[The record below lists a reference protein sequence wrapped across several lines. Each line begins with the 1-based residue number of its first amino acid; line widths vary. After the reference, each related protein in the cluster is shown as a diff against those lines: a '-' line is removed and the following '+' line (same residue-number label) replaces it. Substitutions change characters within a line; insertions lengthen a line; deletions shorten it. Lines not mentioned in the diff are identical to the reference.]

1 MFRKIIQRV
10 LLVIYHFKSMSLL
23 ILIAS
28 ILLLLLLISGVKL
41 NAFIALIIAAFFV
54 GIAKEMPFQDLIN
67 SIQNGVGS
75 TLGSLILIIAFGVIL
90 GNLLSD
96 SGAAQRISSVM
107 IRFFGVRHI
116 KWAMVITGFSVGIS
130 MFYNAGFIILIPMVF
145 AVAKSTKQPIIY
157 LGIAMASALSI
168 THGFLP
174 PHPGPTAIAVIF
186 KANIGK
192 TLLYGLL
199 VALPALFAAGIVFP
213 EFIKKINA
221 FPPKGL
227 FESKTF
233 TEAEMPSFGISM
245 LTALVPVFLMGMATF
260 SELALPEGAFLR
272 SVLLFIGNPT
282 TSMLI
287 AVLFAVLSLGIFRG
301 RKMQDIMD
309 KSGSAMSAAT
319 MIILIIGAGGAFKQ
333 VLIDSGMGTDLSQ
346 FFEKSS
352 LSPLVLGWLIATI
365 IRIALGSATV
375 AGLTAAGIVQ
385 PLVIASG
392 VSPELMV
399 LSIGAG
405 SLMCSH
411 VNDTGFW
418 MFKEYF
424 GISVSDTFKTWTVME
439 TIIGVMGLIGVL
451 LLNLWIK

>member
-1 MFRKIIQRV
+1 
-10 LLVIYHFKSMSLL
+10 MSLL

-54 GIAKEMPFQDLIN
+54 GIAKEMPFPDLIN
-67 SIQNGVGS
+67 SIQQGVGS

-107 IRFFGVRHI
+107 IRSFGVRHI

-192 TLLYGLL
+192 TLFYGLL
-199 VALPALFAAGIVFP
+199 VALPALFVAGIVFP

-233 TEAEMPSFGISM
+233 TEAEMPSFGISI

-260 SELALPEGAFLR
+260 SELALPEESSLR
-272 SVLLFIGNPT
+272 SVFLFIGNPT

-333 VLIDSGMGTDLSQ
+333 VLIDSGMGSDLSI

-451 LLNLWIK
+451 LMNLWIK

>member
-1 MFRKIIQRV
+1 
-10 LLVIYHFKSMSLL
+10 MSIL

-28 ILLLLLLISGVKL
+28 ILLLLALIWGAKI
-41 NAFIALIIAAFFV
+41 NAFIALIITAFFA
-54 GIAKEMPFQDLIN
+54 GICKGMPFNDLIN
-67 SIQNGVGS
+67 AIQAGIGS
-75 TLGSLILIIAFGVIL
+75 TLGSLVLIIAFGVIL

-107 IRFFGVRHI
+107 INSFGIKHI

-174 PHPGPTAIAVIF
+174 PHPGPTTIAVIF

-199 VALPALFAAGIVFP
+199 VALPALFVAGIIFP

-221 FPPKGL
+221 FPPSGL
-227 FESKTF
+227 FKSKTF
-233 TEAEMPSFGISM
+233 TETEMPSFKISII
-245 LTALVPVFLMGMATF
+245 TALVPVILMATATF
-260 SELALPEGAFLR
+260 SELLLPEESTFR
-272 SVLLFIGNPT
+272 SLLLFIGNPN

-287 AVLFAVLSLGIFRG
+287 AVIFAVFTLGIFRG

-309 KSGSAMSAAT
+309 KSSTALSAAT
-319 MIILIIGAGGAFKQ
+319 MIILIIAAGGAFKQ
-333 VLIDSGMGTDLSQ
+333 VLIDSGMGTDLSTL
-346 FFEKSS
+346 FESS
-352 LSPLVLGWLIATI
+352 NLSPLFLGWLVATI

-439 TIIGVMGLIGVL
+439 TIIGIMGLIGVL
-451 LLNLWIK
+451 ILNIWIK

>member
-1 MFRKIIQRV
+1 
-10 LLVIYHFKSMSLL
+10 MSLL

-28 ILLLLLLISGVKL
+28 VVLLLVLISGIKL
-41 NAFIALIIAAFFV
+41 NAFIALIITAFFV
-54 GIAKEMPFQDLIN
+54 GILKAMPFVSLLE
-67 SIQNGVGS
+67 SIQLGIGS
-75 TLGSLILIIAFGVIL
+75 TLGSLLLIIAFGVIL

-96 SGAAQRISSVM
+96 SGAAQRISLVM
-107 IRFFGVRHI
+107 IRTFGAQHI
-116 KWAMVITGFSVGIS
+116 KWAMVLTGFSVGIS

-192 TLLYGLL
+192 TLLYGL
-199 VALPALFAAGIVFP
+199 VIAVPALIVAGIVFP
-213 EFIKKINA
+213 ELIKKIQA

-233 TEAEMPSFGISM
+233 AESELPSFQISIS
-245 LTALVPVFLMGMATF
+245 TALVPVILMASATF
-260 SELALPEGAFLR
+260 SELVLDEENSLRAFLI
-272 SVLLFIGNPT
+272 FIGNPT
-282 TSMLI
+282 TSLLLAI
-287 AVLFAVLSLGIFRG
+287 LFAIVALGLFRG

-309 KSGSAMSAAT
+309 SSGVALGSAT
-319 MIILIIGAGGAFKQ
+319 MIILIIAAGGAFKQ
-333 VLIDSGMGTDLSQ
+333 VLIDSGIGTDVSL
-346 FFEKSS
+346 FFKESS

-385 PLVIASG
+385 PLVIQSG

-451 LLNLWIK
+451 LLNIWIK

>member
-1 MFRKIIQRV
+1 
-10 LLVIYHFKSMSLL
+10 MSLL

-28 ILLLLLLISGVKL
+28 ILLLLFLISGAKL
-41 NAFIALIIAAFFV
+41 NAFIALTITAFFA
-54 GIAKEMPFQDLIN
+54 GILKGMPFTDLIN
-67 SIQNGVGS
+67 SFQQGIGS

-96 SGAAQRISSVM
+96 SGAAQRISSVI
-107 IRFFGVRHI
+107 IRSFGVKHI

-145 AVAKSTKQPIIY
+145 AVANSTKQPIIY

-192 TLLYGLL
+192 TLLYGLI
-199 VALPALFAAGIVFP
+199 VAVPALFVAGIVFP

-233 TEAEMPSFGISM
+233 SEAEMPSFKVSII
-245 LTALVPVFLMGMATF
+245 TALVPVFLMATATC
-260 SELALPEGAFLR
+260 SELLLSEENSLR
-272 SVLLFIGNPT
+272 PILMFIGNPT
-282 TSMLI
+282 ISMLI
-287 AVLFAVLSLGIFRG
+287 AILFAVLTLGVFRG

-309 KSGSAMSAAT
+309 KSGTAMSSAT

-333 VLIDSGMGTDLSQ
+333 VLIDSGIGTDLST
-346 FFEKSS
+346 FFEKSA

-385 PLVIASG
+385 PLVASSG

-439 TIIGVMGLIGVL
+439 TIIGIMGLIGVL
-451 LLNLWIK
+451 LLNIWIK

>member
-1 MFRKIIQRV
+1 
-10 LLVIYHFKSMSLL
+10 MSLL

-28 ILLLLLLISGVKL
+28 ILLLLVLIAGAKL
-41 NAFIALIIAAFFV
+41 NAFISLIIASFFV
-54 GIAKEMPFQDLIN
+54 GLAKGMLFPDLIN
-67 SIQNGVGS
+67 SLQQGIGS
-75 TLGSLILIIAFGVIL
+75 TLGSLLLIVAFGVIL

-107 IRFFGVRHI
+107 IRSFGIKNI
-116 KWAMVITGFSVGIS
+116 KWAMVITGFAVGIS

-186 KANIGK
+186 KADIGK
-192 TLLYGLL
+192 TLLYGFLI
-199 VALPALFAAGIVFP
+199 AIPALVVSGIVFP

-221 FPPKGL
+221 NPPKGL

-233 TEAEMPSFGISM
+233 AEDEMPSFGISF
-245 LTALVPVFLMGMATF
+245 LTALIPVLLMALATL
-260 SELALPEGAFLR
+260 SELTLAETSSLR
-272 SVLLFIGNPT
+272 QMLGFIGNPT

-287 AVLFAVLSLGIFRG
+287 AVLFALVFLGIKRG
-301 RKMQDIMD
+301 QKMQTLMD
-309 KSGSAMSAAT
+309 QSGSALGSVT
-319 MIILIIGAGGAFKQ
+319 MIVLIIAAGGAFKQ
-333 VLIDSGMGTDLSQ
+333 VLIDSGIGSDLAV
-346 FFEKSS
+346 FFEAST

-385 PLVIASG
+385 PLVVSSG
-392 VSPELMV
+392 ISPELMV

-424 GISVSDTFKTWTVME
+424 GISLKDTFKTWTVME

-451 LLNLWIK
+451 VLNVFIG

>member
-1 MFRKIIQRV
+1 
-10 LLVIYHFKSMSLL
+10 MSLL

-28 ILLLLLLISGVKL
+28 ILLLLTLISGVKL

-54 GIAKEMPFQDLIN
+54 GIAKEMPFPDLIN
-67 SIQNGVGS
+67 SIQQGIGS

-107 IRFFGVRHI
+107 IRAFGVKHI

-145 AVAKSTKQPIIY
+145 AVAKSTKQPMIY

-199 VALPALFAAGIVFP
+199 VALPALFVAGIVFP
-213 EFIKKINA
+213 ELIKKIEA

-233 TEAEMPSFGISM
+233 TEAEMPSFQISI
-245 LTALVPVFLMGMATF
+245 LTALVPVFLMATATF
-260 SELALPEGAFLR
+260 SELLLPEGNDLR
-272 SVLLFIGNPT
+272 ALLLFIGNPT
-282 TSMLI
+282 TSMLL

-301 RKMQDIMD
+301 RKMQDMMD
-309 KSGSAMSAAT
+309 KSGTALSSAT
-319 MIILIIGAGGAFKQ
+319 MIILIIAAGGAFKQ
-333 VLIDSGMGTDLSQ
+333 VLIDSGMGTDLSA

-352 LSPLVLGWLIATI
+352 LSPLFLGWLIATI

-392 VSPELMV
+392 ISSELMV

-451 LLNLWIK
+451 VLNIWIK

>member
-1 MFRKIIQRV
+1 
-10 LLVIYHFKSMSLL
+10 MSIL

-28 ILLLLLLISGVKL
+28 ILLLLVLIAGAKL
-41 NAFIALIIAAFFV
+41 NAFISLIIASFFV
-54 GIAKEMPFQDLIN
+54 GIAKGMLFPDLIN
-67 SIQNGVGS
+67 SLQQGIGS
-75 TLGSLILIIAFGVIL
+75 TLGSLLLIVAFGVIL

-107 IRFFGVRHI
+107 IRSFGIKNI
-116 KWAMVITGFSVGIS
+116 KWAMVITGFAVGIS

-157 LGIAMASALSI
+157 LGIATASALSI

-186 KANIGK
+186 KADIGK
-192 TLLYGLL
+192 TLLYGFLI
-199 VALPALFAAGIVFP
+199 AIPALVVSGIVFP

-221 FPPKGL
+221 NPPKGL

-233 TEAEMPSFGISM
+233 TEDEMPSFSISF
-245 LTALVPVFLMGMATF
+245 LTALIPVLLMALATL
-260 SELALPEGAFLR
+260 SELTLAETSPLR
-272 SVLLFIGNPT
+272 HMLGFIGNPT
-282 TSMLI
+282 ISMLI
-287 AVLFAVLSLGIFRG
+287 AVLFAIVFLGIKRG
-301 RKMQDIMD
+301 QKMQAIMD
-309 KSGSAMSAAT
+309 QSGTALGSVT
-319 MIILIIGAGGAFKQ
+319 MIILIIASGGAFKQ
-333 VLIDSGMGTDLSQ
+333 VLIDSGIGSDLAV
-346 FFEKSS
+346 FFEAST
-352 LSPLVLGWLIATI
+352 LSPLLLGWLIATI

-385 PLVIASG
+385 PLVISSG
-392 VSPELMV
+392 ISPELMV

-424 GISVSDTFKTWTVME
+424 GISLKDTFKTWTVME

-451 LLNLWIK
+451 ILNVFIG

>member
-1 MFRKIIQRV
+1 
-10 LLVIYHFKSMSLL
+10 MSLL

-28 ILLLLLLISGVKL
+28 ILLLLILISGVKL

-54 GIAKEMPFQDLIN
+54 GIAKQMPFPDLIN
-67 SIQNGVGS
+67 SIQQGIGS
-75 TLGSLILIIAFGVIL
+75 TLGSLILIIALGVIL

-107 IRFFGVRHI
+107 IRSFGVKHI

-145 AVAKSTKQPIIY
+145 AVAKSTKQPMIY

-199 VALPALFAAGIVFP
+199 VALPALFVAGIVFP
-213 EFIKKINA
+213 EFIKKIEA
-221 FPPKGL
+221 FPPNGL

-233 TEAEMPSFGISM
+233 TEAEMPSFQISI
-245 LTALVPVFLMGMATF
+245 LTALVPVFLMATATF
-260 SELALPEGAFLR
+260 SELLLPEGNDLR
-272 SVLLFIGNPT
+272 ALLLFIGNPT
-282 TSMLI
+282 TSMLL
-287 AVLFAVLSLGIFRG
+287 AVLFAILSLGILRG

-309 KSGSAMSAAT
+309 KSGTAMSSAT
-319 MIILIIGAGGAFKQ
+319 MIILIIAAGGAFKQ
-333 VLIDSGMGTDLSQ
+333 VLIDSGMGTDIST

-352 LSPLVLGWLIATI
+352 LSPLLLGWLIATI

-424 GISVSDTFKTWTVME
+424 GISVSDTFKTWTIME
-439 TIIGVMGLIGVL
+439 TIIGIMGLIGVL
-451 LLNLWIK
+451 VLNIWIK

>member
-1 MFRKIIQRV
+1 
-10 LLVIYHFKSMSLL
+10 MSLL

-28 ILLLLLLISGVKL
+28 ILLLLTLISGAKI
-41 NAFIALIIAAFFV
+41 NAFIALIITAFFA
-54 GIAKEMPFQDLIN
+54 GICKRMDFTDLIN
-67 SIQNGVGS
+67 AIQLGIGS
-75 TLGSLILIIAFGVIL
+75 TLGSLVLIIACGVIL
-90 GNLLSD
+90 GNLLSE
-96 SGAAQRISSVM
+96 SGAAQRISTVM
-107 IRFFGVRHI
+107 IQLFGAKHI

-199 VALPALFAAGIVFP
+199 VAIPALFVAGIIFP
-213 EFIKKINA
+213 EFIKNINA

-233 TEAEMPSFGISM
+233 KEGEMPSFKISI
-245 LTALVPVFLMGMATF
+245 LTALVPVILMGTATL
-260 SELALPEGAFLR
+260 SELTLPQESSLH
-272 SVLLFIGNPT
+272 SLLLFVGNPNT
-282 TSMLI
+282 AMLI
-287 AVLFAVLSLGIFRG
+287 AVLFAVFTLGIARG
-301 RKMQDIMD
+301 RKVQDIMD
-309 KSGSAMSAAT
+309 KSSTALSSAT
-319 MIILIIGAGGAFKQ
+319 MIILIIAAGGAFKQ
-333 VLIDSGMGTDLSQ
+333 VLIDSGMGTDLTAL
-346 FFEKSS
+346 FEQST
-352 LSPLVLGWLIATI
+352 LSPLFLGWLVATI

-385 PLVIASG
+385 PLVVPSG
-392 VSPELMV
+392 VNPELMV

-424 GISVSDTFKTWTVME
+424 GISVADTFKTWTVME
-439 TIIGVMGLIGVL
+439 TIIGIMGLIGVL
-451 LLNLWIK
+451 ILNIWIK

>member
-1 MFRKIIQRV
+1 
-10 LLVIYHFKSMSLL
+10 MSLL

-28 ILLLLLLISGVKL
+28 ILLLLVLIAGAKL
-41 NAFIALIIAAFFV
+41 NAFISLIIASFFV
-54 GIAKEMPFQDLIN
+54 VLAKGMLFPDLIN
-67 SIQNGVGS
+67 SLQQGIGS
-75 TLGSLILIIAFGVIL
+75 TLGSLLLIVAFGVIL

-107 IRFFGVRHI
+107 IRSFGIKNI
-116 KWAMVITGFSVGIS
+116 KWAMVITGFAVGIS

-186 KANIGK
+186 KADIGK
-192 TLLYGLL
+192 TLLYGFLI
-199 VALPALFAAGIVFP
+199 AIPALVVSGIVFP

-221 FPPKGL
+221 NPPKGL

-233 TEAEMPSFGISM
+233 AEDEMPSFGISF
-245 LTALVPVFLMGMATF
+245 LTALIPVLLMALATL
-260 SELALPEGAFLR
+260 SELTLAETSSLR
-272 SVLLFIGNPT
+272 QMLGFIGNPT

-287 AVLFAVLSLGIFRG
+287 AVLFALVFLGIKRG
-301 RKMQDIMD
+301 QKMQTLMD
-309 KSGSAMSAAT
+309 QSGTALGSVT
-319 MIILIIGAGGAFKQ
+319 MIVLIIAAGGAFKQ
-333 VLIDSGMGTDLSQ
+333 VLIDSGIGSDLAV
-346 FFEKSS
+346 FFEAST

-385 PLVIASG
+385 PLVVSSG
-392 VSPELMV
+392 ISPELMV

-424 GISVSDTFKTWTVME
+424 GISLKDTFKTWTVME

-451 LLNLWIK
+451 VLNVFIG

>member
-1 MFRKIIQRV
+1 M
-10 LLVIYHFKSMSLL
+10 
-23 ILIAS
+23 
-28 ILLLLLLISGVKL
+28 
-41 NAFIALIIAAFFV
+41 
-54 GIAKEMPFQDLIN
+54 GITKGMLFPDIIN
-67 SIQNGVGS
+67 SLQQGIGS
-75 TLGSLILIIAFGVIL
+75 TLGSLILIIALGVIL

-107 IRFFGVRHI
+107 TLFFGIKHI
-116 KWAMVITGFSVGIS
+116 KWAMLLTGFAVGIS
-130 MFYNAGFIILIPMVF
+130 MFYNAGFVILIPMVF

-186 KANIGK
+186 KADIGK

-199 VALPALFAAGIVFP
+199 IAVPALLTAGIIFP
-213 EFIKKINA
+213 EFIKNITAN
-221 FPPKGL
+221 PPKGL

-233 TEAEMPSFGISM
+233 SEEEMPSFGISF
-245 LTALVPVFLMGMATF
+245 LTALVPVILMGMATI
-260 SELALPEGAFLR
+260 SELALAEESSLR
-272 SVLLFIGNPT
+272 HILGFIGNPT

-287 AVLFAVLSLGIFRG
+287 AVLFAVFILGINRG
-301 RKMQDIMD
+301 RKMSDIMD
-309 KSGSAMSAAT
+309 KSGSALSSAT
-319 MIILIIGAGGAFKQ
+319 MIIMIIAAGGAFKQ
-333 VLIDSGMGTDLSQ
+333 VLIDSGIGTDLTT
-346 FFEKSS
+346 FFEKST
-352 LSPLVLGWLIATI
+352 LSPLILGWLIATI

-385 PLVIASG
+385 PLVVSSG
-392 VSPELMV
+392 ISPELMV
-399 LSIGAG
+399 LTIGAG

-439 TIIGVMGLIGVL
+439 TIIGIVGLIGVL
-451 LLNLWIK
+451 LLNVFVG

>member
-1 MFRKIIQRV
+1 
-10 LLVIYHFKSMSLL
+10 MSIL

-28 ILLLLLLISGVKL
+28 IVLLLILISGVKL
-41 NAFIALIIAAFFV
+41 NAFISLLIAAFFV
-54 GIAKEMPFQDLIN
+54 GIANDMPFPDLIN
-67 SIQNGVGS
+67 SIQNGIGS
-75 TLGSLILIIAFGVIL
+75 TLGSLILIIAFGVAL

-107 IRFFGVRHI
+107 ISLFGARHI
-116 KWAMVITGFSVGIS
+116 KWAIVITGFSVGIS
-130 MFYNAGFIILIPMVF
+130 MFYNVGFIILIPMVF

-192 TLLYGLL
+192 TLLYGILIT
-199 VALPALFAAGIVFP
+199 LPALFVTGIIFP

-227 FESKTF
+227 FENKTF
-233 TEAEMPSFGISM
+233 TEAEMPSFGISIF
-245 LTALVPVFLMGMATF
+245 TALVPVLLMATATF
-260 SELALPEGAFLR
+260 SELALPKESSLR
-272 SVLLFIGNPT
+272 SFLLFIGSPT
-282 TSMLI
+282 ASMLI
-287 AVLFAVLSLGIFRG
+287 SILFAIFTLGIFRG

-309 KSGSAMSAAT
+309 KSGSAMNAAT

-333 VLIDSGMGTDLSQ
+333 VLIDSGMGSDLSTL
-346 FFEKSS
+346 FEKST
-352 LSPLVLGWLIATI
+352 LSPLVLGWLVATI

-424 GISVSDTFKTWTVME
+424 GISVLDTFKTWTIME
-439 TIIGVMGLIGVL
+439 TIVGIMGLIGVL
-451 LLNLWIK
+451 LLNIWIK

>member
-1 MFRKIIQRV
+1 
-10 LLVIYHFKSMSLL
+10 MSIL

-28 ILLLLLLISGVKL
+28 ILLLLVLISAVKL
-41 NAFIALIIAAFFV
+41 NAFISLIIASLFV
-54 GIAKEMPFQDLIN
+54 GIAKGMLFPDIIN
-67 SIQNGVGS
+67 SLQLGIGS
-75 TLGSLILIIAFGVIL
+75 TLGSLIVIIAFGVIL
-90 GNLLSD
+90 GNILSD
-96 SGAAQRISSVM
+96 SGAAQRISSAM
-107 IRFFGVRHI
+107 INAFGIKHI
-116 KWAMVITGFSVGIS
+116 KWAMLLTGFAVGIS
-130 MFYNAGFIILIPMVF
+130 MFYNAGFVILIPMVF

-157 LGIAMASALSI
+157 LGIAMASALSV

-186 KANIGK
+186 KADIGQ
-192 TLLYGLL
+192 TLLYGLVIAIPTL
-199 VALPALFAAGIVFP
+199 LIAGIIFP
-213 EFIKKINA
+213 EFIKKIVAN
-221 FPPKGL
+221 PPKGL

-233 TEAEMPSFGISM
+233 AENEMPSFGISF
-245 LTALVPVFLMGMATF
+245 LAALIPVILMGLATI
-260 SELALPEGAFLR
+260 SELSLPEASTLR
-272 SVLLFIGNPT
+272 HILGFIGNPT

-287 AVLFAVLSLGIFRG
+287 AVLFAIVFLGINRG

-309 KSGSAMSAAT
+309 KSSSAMSSAT
-319 MIILIIGAGGAFKQ
+319 MIIMIIAAGGAFKQ
-333 VLIDSGMGTDLSQ
+333 LLIDSGIGTDLAV
-346 FFEKSS
+346 FFETST

-385 PLVIASG
+385 PLVATSG
-392 VSPELMV
+392 INPELMV

-424 GISVSDTFKTWTVME
+424 GISISDTFKTWTVME
-439 TIIGVMGLIGVL
+439 TIIGIMGLIGVL
-451 LLNLWIK
+451 LLNLFVG

>member
-1 MFRKIIQRV
+1 
-10 LLVIYHFKSMSLL
+10 MSLL

-28 ILLLLLLISGVKL
+28 ILLLLVLIAGAKL
-41 NAFIALIIAAFFV
+41 NAFISLIIASFFV
-54 GIAKEMPFQDLIN
+54 GLAKGMLFPDLIN
-67 SIQNGVGS
+67 SLQQGIGS
-75 TLGSLILIIAFGVIL
+75 TLGSLLLIVAFGVIL

-107 IRFFGVRHI
+107 IRSFGIKNI
-116 KWAMVITGFSVGIS
+116 KWAMVITGFAVGIS

-186 KANIGK
+186 KADIGK
-192 TLLYGLL
+192 TLLYGFLI
-199 VALPALFAAGIVFP
+199 AIPALVVSGIVFP

-221 FPPKGL
+221 NPPKGL

-233 TEAEMPSFGISM
+233 AEDEMPSFSISF
-245 LTALVPVFLMGMATF
+245 LTALIPVLLMALATL
-260 SELALPEGAFLR
+260 SELTLAETSSLR
-272 SVLLFIGNPT
+272 QMLGFIGNPT
-282 TSMLI
+282 TSMLT
-287 AVLFAVLSLGIFRG
+287 AVLFALVFLGIKRG
-301 RKMQDIMD
+301 QKMQTLMD
-309 KSGSAMSAAT
+309 QSGTALGSVT
-319 MIILIIGAGGAFKQ
+319 MIVLIIAAGGAFKQ
-333 VLIDSGMGTDLSQ
+333 VLIDSGIGSDLAV
-346 FFEKSS
+346 FFEAST

-385 PLVIASG
+385 PLVVSSG
-392 VSPELMV
+392 ISPELMV

-424 GISVSDTFKTWTVME
+424 GISLKDTFRTWTVME

-451 LLNLWIK
+451 VLNVFIG

>member
-1 MFRKIIQRV
+1 
-10 LLVIYHFKSMSLL
+10 MSLL

-28 ILLLLLLISGVKL
+28 ILLLLYLISGAKL
-41 NAFIALIIAAFFV
+41 NAFIALTITAFFA
-54 GIAKEMPFQDLIN
+54 GILKGMPFTELIN
-67 SIQNGVGS
+67 SFQQGVGS

-107 IRFFGVRHI
+107 IKSFGAKHI

-145 AVAKSTKQPIIY
+145 AVANSTKQPIIY

-192 TLLYGLL
+192 TLLYGFI
-199 VALPALFAAGIVFP
+199 VAVPALFAAGIVFP

-233 TEAEMPSFGISM
+233 SEAEMPSFKISII
-245 LTALVPVFLMGMATF
+245 TALVPVFLMATATC
-260 SELALPEGAFLR
+260 SELLLTEENSLR
-272 SVLLFIGNPT
+272 SILMFIGNPT
-282 TSMLI
+282 ISMLI
-287 AVLFAVLSLGIFRG
+287 AILFAVLTLGIFRG

-309 KSGSAMSAAT
+309 KSGTALSAAT

-333 VLIDSGMGTDLSQ
+333 VLIDSGIGTDLST
-346 FFEKSS
+346 FFEKSA

-385 PLVIASG
+385 PLVVTSG

-424 GISVSDTFKTWTVME
+424 GISVSDTFKTWTIME
-439 TIIGVMGLIGVL
+439 TIIGIMGLIGVL
-451 LLNLWIK
+451 LLNIWIK

>member
-1 MFRKIIQRV
+1 
-10 LLVIYHFKSMSLL
+10 MSLL

-28 ILLLLLLISGVKL
+28 ILLLLVLIAGAKL
-41 NAFIALIIAAFFV
+41 NAFISLIIASFFV
-54 GIAKEMPFQDLIN
+54 GLAKGMLFPDLIN
-67 SIQNGVGS
+67 SLQQGIGS
-75 TLGSLILIIAFGVIL
+75 TLGSLLLIVAFGVIL

-107 IRFFGVRHI
+107 IRSFGIKNI
-116 KWAMVITGFSVGIS
+116 KWAMVITGFAVGIS

-186 KANIGK
+186 KADIGK
-192 TLLYGLL
+192 TLLYGFLI
-199 VALPALFAAGIVFP
+199 AIPALVVSGIVFP

-221 FPPKGL
+221 NPPKGL

-233 TEAEMPSFGISM
+233 AEDEMPSFGISF
-245 LTALVPVFLMGMATF
+245 LTALIPVLLMALATL
-260 SELALPEGAFLR
+260 SELTLAETSSLR
-272 SVLLFIGNPT
+272 QMLGFIGNPT

-287 AVLFAVLSLGIFRG
+287 AVLFALVFLGIKRG
-301 RKMQDIMD
+301 QKMQTLMD
-309 KSGSAMSAAT
+309 QSGTALGSVT
-319 MIILIIGAGGAFKQ
+319 MIVLIIAAGGAFKQ
-333 VLIDSGMGTDLSQ
+333 VLIDSGIGSDLAV
-346 FFEKSS
+346 FFEAST

-365 IRIALGSATV
+365 LRIALGSATV

-385 PLVIASG
+385 PLVVSSG
-392 VSPELMV
+392 ISPELMV

-424 GISVSDTFKTWTVME
+424 GISLKDTFKTWTVME

-451 LLNLWIK
+451 VLNVFIG

>member
-1 MFRKIIQRV
+1 
-10 LLVIYHFKSMSLL
+10 MSLL

-28 ILLLLLLISGVKL
+28 ILLLLVLIAGAKL
-41 NAFIALIIAAFFV
+41 NAFISLIIASFFV
-54 GIAKEMPFQDLIN
+54 GLAKGMLFPDLIN
-67 SIQNGVGS
+67 SLQQGIGS
-75 TLGSLILIIAFGVIL
+75 TLGSLLLIIAFGVIL

-107 IRFFGVRHI
+107 IRSFGIKNI
-116 KWAMVITGFSVGIS
+116 KWAMVITGFAVGIS

-186 KANIGK
+186 KADIGK
-192 TLLYGLL
+192 TLLYGFLI
-199 VALPALFAAGIVFP
+199 AIPALVVSGIVFP

-221 FPPKGL
+221 NPPKGL

-233 TEAEMPSFGISM
+233 AEDEMPSFGISF
-245 LTALVPVFLMGMATF
+245 LTALIPVLLMALATL
-260 SELALPEGAFLR
+260 SELTLAETSSLR
-272 SVLLFIGNPT
+272 QMLGFIGNPT

-287 AVLFAVLSLGIFRG
+287 AVLFALVFLGIKRG
-301 RKMQDIMD
+301 QKMQTLMD
-309 KSGSAMSAAT
+309 QSGTALGSVT
-319 MIILIIGAGGAFKQ
+319 MIVLIIAAGGAFKQ
-333 VLIDSGMGTDLSQ
+333 VLIDSGIGSDLAV
-346 FFEKSS
+346 FFEAST

-385 PLVIASG
+385 PLVVSSG
-392 VSPELMV
+392 ISPELMV

-424 GISVSDTFKTWTVME
+424 GISLKDTFKTWTVME

-451 LLNLWIK
+451 VLNVFIG

>member
-1 MFRKIIQRV
+1 
-10 LLVIYHFKSMSLL
+10 MSLL

-28 ILLLLLLISGVKL
+28 ILLLLILISGVKL
-41 NAFIALIIAAFFV
+41 NAFIALVISAFFV
-54 GIAKEMPFQDLIN
+54 GIAKEMPFMDLIN
-67 SIQNGVGS
+67 SIQQGVGS
-75 TLGSLILIIAFGVIL
+75 TLGSLILIIAFGVVL

-107 IRFFGVRHI
+107 IRSFGVRQI

-199 VALPALFAAGIVFP
+199 VAIPSLFAAGIVFP
-213 EFIKKINA
+213 EFIKKISA

-233 TEAEMPSFGISM
+233 TETEMPSFGISIV
-245 LTALVPVFLMGMATF
+245 TALVPVFLMGMATF
-260 SELALPEGAFLR
+260 SELALTEESTLR

-287 AVLFAVLSLGIFRG
+287 AVLFAVFSLGIFRG

-309 KSGSAMSAAT
+309 KSGSAMSSAT

-385 PLVIASG
+385 PLVVTSG

-399 LSIGAG
+399 LSIGSG

>member
-1 MFRKIIQRV
+1 
-10 LLVIYHFKSMSLL
+10 MSLL

-28 ILLLLLLISGVKL
+28 ILLLLILISGVKL
-41 NAFIALIIAAFFV
+41 NAFIALVISAFFV
-54 GIAKEMPFQDLIN
+54 GIAKEMPFMDLIN
-67 SIQNGVGS
+67 SIQQGVGS
-75 TLGSLILIIAFGVIL
+75 TLGSLILIIAFGVVL
-90 GNLLSD
+90 GNLLSH

-107 IRFFGVRHI
+107 IRSFGVRHI

-192 TLLYGLL
+192 TLIYGLL
-199 VALPALFAAGIVFP
+199 VALPSLFAAGIVFP

-233 TEAEMPSFGISM
+233 TEAEMPSFGISIV
-245 LTALVPVFLMGMATF
+245 TALVPVFLMGMATF
-260 SELALPEGAFLR
+260 SELALTEESTLR

-287 AVLFAVLSLGIFRG
+287 AVLFAVFSLGIFRG

-309 KSGSAMSAAT
+309 KSGSAMSSAT

-333 VLIDSGMGTDLSQ
+333 VLIDSGIGTDLSQ

-385 PLVIASG
+385 PLVVASG

-451 LLNLWIK
+451 LLNLGIK

>member
-1 MFRKIIQRV
+1 
-10 LLVIYHFKSMSLL
+10 MSLL

-28 ILLLLLLISGVKL
+28 IFLLLILISGAKL

-67 SIQNGVGS
+67 SIQQGVGS

-96 SGAAQRISSVM
+96 SGAAQIISSVM
-107 IRFFGVRHI
+107 IRSFGFRHI

-145 AVAKSTKQPIIY
+145 AVAKSTRQPIIY

-192 TLLYGLL
+192 TLLYGIL

-213 EFIKKINA
+213 EFIKKISA

-227 FESKTF
+227 FESRMF
-233 TEAEMPSFGISM
+233 TEAQMPSFGISI

-260 SELALPEGAFLR
+260 SELVLPEESSLR

-287 AVLFAVLSLGIFRG
+287 AVLFAVFSLGIFRG

-333 VLIDSGMGTDLSQ
+333 VLIDSGMGSDLSV

-385 PLVIASG
+385 PLVVASG

-451 LLNLWIK
+451 VLNLWIK

>member
-1 MFRKIIQRV
+1 
-10 LLVIYHFKSMSLL
+10 MSLL

-28 ILLLLLLISGVKL
+28 ILLLLALISGAKI
-41 NAFIALIIAAFFV
+41 NAFIALIITAFFA
-54 GIAKEMPFQDLIN
+54 GILKGMPFGNLIN
-67 SIQNGVGS
+67 SIQLGIGS

-107 IRFFGVRHI
+107 IRWFGAKHI

-145 AVAKSTKQPIIY
+145 AVAQSTKQPIIY

-199 VALPALFAAGIVFP
+199 VSLPALLVAGIIFP
-213 EFIKKINA
+213 EFIKKIKA

-233 TEAEMPSFGISM
+233 TEKEMPSFKISI
-245 LTALVPVFLMGMATF
+245 LTALVPVFLMGAATV
-260 SELALPEGAFLR
+260 SELLLPEEDRVR
-272 SVLLFIGNPT
+272 SFLLFIGNPT

-287 AVLFAVLSLGIFRG
+287 AVLFAVVALGIFRG

-309 KSGSAMSAAT
+309 KSSTALSAAT
-319 MIILIIGAGGAFKQ
+319 MIILIIAAGGAFKQ
-333 VLIDSGMGTDLSQ
+333 VLIDSGMGSDLSD
-346 FFEKSS
+346 FFQESS
-352 LSPLVLGWLIATI
+352 LSPLVLGWLVATI

-439 TIIGVMGLIGVL
+439 TIIGIMGLIGVL
-451 LLNLWIK
+451 VLNIWIK

>member
-1 MFRKIIQRV
+1 
-10 LLVIYHFKSMSLL
+10 MSIL

-28 ILLLLLLISGVKL
+28 ILLLLILISGAKL
-41 NAFIALIIAAFFV
+41 NAFIALTITAFFV
-54 GIAKEMPFQDLIN
+54 GILKAMSFTDLIN
-67 SIQNGVGS
+67 SIQLGIGS
-75 TLGSLILIIAFGVIL
+75 TLGSLIFIIAFGVIL

-107 IRFFGVRHI
+107 IRSFGIKHI

-192 TLLYGLL
+192 TLLYGLI
-199 VALPALFAAGIVFP
+199 VAIPALFMAGIIFP

-233 TEAEMPSFGISM
+233 TEAEMPSFKISIV
-245 LTALVPVFLMGMATF
+245 TALVPVLLMATATC
-260 SELALPEGAFLR
+260 SELLLSEENSLR
-272 SVLLFIGNPT
+272 PILIFIGNPT

-287 AVLFAVLSLGIFRG
+287 AILFAIFTLGIFRD

-309 KSGSAMSAAT
+309 KSGNALSSAT
-319 MIILIIGAGGAFKQ
+319 MIILIIAAGGAFKQ
-333 VLIDSGMGTDLSQ
+333 VLIDSGIGTDLSS

-385 PLVIASG
+385 PLVVTSG

-439 TIIGVMGLIGVL
+439 TIIGIMGLIGVL
-451 LLNLWIK
+451 LLNIWIK